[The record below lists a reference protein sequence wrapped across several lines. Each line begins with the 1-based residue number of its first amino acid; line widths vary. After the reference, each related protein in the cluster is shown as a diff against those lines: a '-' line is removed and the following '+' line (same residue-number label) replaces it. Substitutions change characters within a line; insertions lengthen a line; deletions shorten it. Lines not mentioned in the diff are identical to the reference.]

1 MVHQECVRGWGYSNS
16 LNTCKPPCN
25 LLQSTVCCP
34 CVLWHSFYVPVRWE
48 GSSKLFLVLHLL
60 PSSKMFFF
68 NVCNRIKYVLFQD
81 IFWVWQKKKEFTSIL
96 FSWYFMCWAEW
107 NIEIIYSFFIYPLN
121 EHLVNGAP
129 EKQVTKIC
137 FHVWKG
143 RKKKSFHVSK
153 IFFPCVKTSISS
165 KWTFLGNFA
174 LKFSQEILF

>member
-1 MVHQECVRGWGYSNS
+1 MCVTELNMFYFKIIFECD
-16 LNTCKPPCN
+16 K
-25 LLQSTVCCP
+25 
-34 CVLWHSFYVPVRWE
+34 
-48 GSSKLFLVLHLL
+48 
-60 PSSKMFFF
+60 
-68 NVCNRIKYVLFQD
+68 
-81 IFWVWQKKKEFTSIL
+81 KKKEFTSIL

-143 RKKKSFHVSK
+143 RKKWSEVKSFHVSK

-174 LKFSQEILF
+174 LKFSQEILFYIFLSNFDENFFFSNFLEKIAADFHVLSEWTFFFYIYLFFCVCKNHMVIL